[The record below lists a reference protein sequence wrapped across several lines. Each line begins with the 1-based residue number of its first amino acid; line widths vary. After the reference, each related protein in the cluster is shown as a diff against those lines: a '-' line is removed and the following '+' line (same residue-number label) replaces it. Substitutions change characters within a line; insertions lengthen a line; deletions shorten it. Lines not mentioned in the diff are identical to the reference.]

1 MLSASLCSSS
11 ASTTA
16 TATWG
21 RCQQGGERA
30 PSPVI
35 TRVST
40 YRGETTPVTLLFS
53 AIYRGT
59 TTPFTTIVRGP
70 SFTWQFYIFSSPCK
84 NGGILNGSAA
94 GSSGSFSIKYQQIC
108 HMTAR
113 RPPCSSCIKSFPSW
127 ANSSQIQVRLLIGKY
142 GGPYARPTVGNLPT
156 FFKLQT
162 WGWLHFLKRIM
173 VKWNIVV
180 FKKGSLRS
188 GRFTQ
193 SSLNSNDGE
202 GWPPK
207 KISMSPEKGPS
218 QKARLVLRSH
228 HFPWRGLSFLRGS
241 THMKNSQTKNH
252 YMKYFPTR
260 PQVGPRI
267 QL

>member
-202 GWPPK
+202 G
-207 KISMSPEKGPS
+207 
-218 QKARLVLRSH
+218 
-228 HFPWRGLSFLRGS
+228 
-241 THMKNSQTKNH
+241 
-252 YMKYFPTR
+252 
-260 PQVGPRI
+260 
-267 QL
+267 